1 MSCLSPEMEQR
12 LAGVHGEIL
21 SSEGLLLADLAAEVP
36 NTQII
41 VELGAYK
48 GKASCY
54 LAAGARAG
62 HSAVVY
68 SVDLWEKSPSAEYA
82 SPEIPQNWR
91 ENIGHLGLVGQAI
104 PINADSTEAAELID
118 HKVGLLFVDANHNY
132 DGVCQDI
139 ATWVPRMERK
149 GVMVFHDAN
158 AELWG
163 VARAIREKLLPTGR
177 YTYQLEMGLGILR
190 RAK

>member
-1 MSCLSPEMEQR
+1 MSRLTAEMEKR
-12 LAGVHGEIL
+12 LAGVHGQIL
-21 SSEGLLLADLAAEVP
+21 AAEGLLLAELAAQVP
-36 NTQII
+36 NTQVI

-48 GKASCY
+48 GKSSCY
-54 LAAGARAG
+54 LAAGAKAG
-62 HSAVVY
+62 CGALVY
-68 SVDLWEKSPSAEYA
+68 SVDLWEKSPWPEYA

-91 ENIGHLGLVGQAI
+91 DNIGHLGLVGQAI
-104 PINADSTEAAELID
+104 PINADSAEAAGLIG
-118 HKVGLLFVDANHNY
+118 HKIGLLFVDADHNY

-139 ATWVPRMERK
+139 ATWAPRVDPN
-149 GVMVFHDAN
+149 GVLVFHDAN